1 MRILIVD
8 DEEKICLLLREFLSQ
23 RGYEVHYT
31 LDSGRVG
38 RMLER
43 NNFDVVITD
52 LKMQPVDGMELL
64 KFIKKK
70 YPETYVIIMTA
81 FGTVKNAVQAMK
93 EGAFDYLVKPFSLDE
108 LEISLKK
115 IEDKIKLEWENK
127 NLREGIAR
135 KYGEI
140 IGKSEKIN
148 EIKELIIKVAPMD
161 TTVLITG
168 ETGTGKE
175 LVARKI
181 HEMSPRSPKPFV
193 AVNISAFPDTLIESE
208 LFGYEKGAFTG
219 ASSPKPGLFEIAD
232 GGTLFIDE
240 IGELSKPLQAK
251 LLRVL
256 QDRKITRLGST
267 REIELD
273 VRIICATNRNLEKEV
288 VAGNFRED
296 LYYRIAVFPIHLPPL
311 RERIEDIPL
320 LVEHILRRL
329 GHKRGIED
337 DALSKLMSY
346 DWPGNVRELE
356 NVLERAMILS
366 GGEIIKEE
374 HVLLKQV
381 KEDINIPKSMSLEEL
396 EKNLIIKALQESG
409 GNRKKA
415 AELLGISRKMLYTR
429 LKKYNLE

>member
-8 DEEKICLLLREFLSQ
+8 DEEKICVLLKEFLSG
-23 RGYEVHYT
+23 RGHEVHYT

-38 RMLER
+38 KLLEKR
-43 NNFDVVITD
+43 SFDVVITD
-52 LKMQPVDGMELL
+52 LRMEPVDGMELL
-64 KFIKKK
+64 KFIKKE

-81 FGTVKNAVQAMK
+81 YGTVKNAVQAMK

-127 NLREGIAR
+127 NLKEGIAR
-135 KYGEI
+135 KYGKI
-140 IGKSEKIN
+140 IGRSKKIKA
-148 EIKELIIKVAPMD
+148 IKELIEKVAPMD

-175 LVARKI
+175 LVARRI
-181 HEMSPRSPKPFV
+181 HEMSPRSHKPFV

-219 ASSPKPGLFEIAD
+219 ASSQKPGLFEIAD

-256 QDRKITRLGST
+256 QDRKITRLGGT

-273 VRIICATNRNLEKEV
+273 VRIICATNRNLEKEIEK
-288 VAGNFRED
+288 GNFRED

-329 GHKRGIED
+329 GHKEGIED
-337 DALSKLMSY
+337 DALKKLMSY

-366 GGEIIKEE
+366 GRGIIKEE
-374 HVLLKQV
+374 HVVLKQIKE
-381 KEDINIPKSMSLEEL
+381 KEDIPKGMSLEEL
-396 EKNLIIKALQESG
+396 EKKLIIKALQESG

-429 LKKYNLE
+429 LKKYKLE